1 VTVIADGGRLGGR
14 SRWLDLD
21 GPVHYLDFGGPAA
34 GPLIICVHGLAGA
47 AVNWSAIAPLL
58 TQRYRLLAPDLSGH
72 GLTWSARRGSGV
84 PANRILLD
92 GFLASVATGPVILM
106 GNSMGGMISLLEAA
120 AAPKA
125 VSGLILIDP
134 ALPLALVRPDP
145 LLAAL
150 LAAAAIPGLGTLVSR
165 MNRRRAQPPEDAV
178 AAALALCCADPSRV
192 APEEVARHVYVARER
207 AGIAGADRDP
217 LVATRS
223 VATTVFRRA
232 GRSYRHAI
240 SSVSCP
246 VLLIHGDRDRLVPVG
261 AARAAARAHPAWS
274 LKVLP
279 GLGHVPM
286 LEAPDQTA
294 ELVISWLESAGLTV
308 TSKDGNHL
316 S

>member
-1 VTVIADGGRLGGR
+1 
-14 SRWLDLD
+14 
-21 GPVHYLDFGGPAA
+21 
-34 GPLIICVHGLAGA
+34 VHGLAGA

-125 VSGLILIDP
+125 VAGLILIDP
-134 ALPLALVRPDP
+134 ALPLALARPDP
-145 LLAAL
+145 LLAGL
-150 LAAAAIPGLGTLVSR
+150 LAAAAIPGLGALLSR
-165 MNRRRAQPPEDAV
+165 LDRRRARRPADTAAAALAADTV

-207 AGIAGADRDP
+207 AQIAGADRDF
-217 LVATRS
+217 LLATRS
-223 VATTVFRRA
+223 VAATVFRQA
-232 GRSYRHAI
+232 GRHYRHTI

-246 VLLIHGDRDRLVPVG
+246 VLLVHGDRDRLVPVA
-261 AARAAARAHPAWS
+261 AARAATHNNPKWS
-274 LKVLP
+274 VPVLP

-286 LEAPDQTA
+286 LETPGQTA
-294 ELVISWLESAGLTV
+294 ELITSWLESAVRAAAQAASG
-308 TSKDGNHL
+308 
-316 S
+316 

>member
-1 VTVIADGGRLGGR
+1 M
-14 SRWLDLD
+14 
-21 GPVHYLDFGGPAA
+21 
-34 GPLIICVHGLAGA
+34 HGLAGA

-125 VSGLILIDP
+125 VAGLILIDP
-134 ALPLALVRPDP
+134 ALPLALARPDP
-145 LLAAL
+145 LLAGL
-150 LAAAAIPGLGTLVSR
+150 LTAAAIPGLGALVSR

-207 AGIAGADRDP
+207 AGIAGADRDA
-217 LVATRS
+217 LLATRS

-232 GRSYRHAI
+232 GRSYRRAI
-240 SSVSCP
+240 GSVTCP
-246 VLLIHGDRDRLVPVG
+246 VLLVHGDRDRLVPV
-261 AARAAARAHPAWS
+261 AVARATARAHPAWS
-274 LKVLP
+274 LTVLP

-294 ELVISWLESAGLTV
+294 ELVISWLESAGL
-308 TSKDGNHL
+308 GAAQAARG
-316 S
+316 

>member
-261 AARAAARAHPAWS
+261 AARAAARAHPAGS